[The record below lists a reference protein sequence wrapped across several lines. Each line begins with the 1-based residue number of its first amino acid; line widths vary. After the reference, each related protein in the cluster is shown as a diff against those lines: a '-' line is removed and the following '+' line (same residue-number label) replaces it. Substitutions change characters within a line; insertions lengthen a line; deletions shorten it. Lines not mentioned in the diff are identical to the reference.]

1 VSPLRDNEDGF
12 TLIELLLVC
21 SLFIVILSA
30 TLLTFNEFERHG
42 AKELRRL
49 EQVETARRGLEHF
62 ARQARNVAKQ
72 SSTGVNTINRA
83 QPRDVIFQ
91 TSDPTRTWVRY
102 CLDTDSPATSPTNGI
117 LWMFENAAGL
127 GDTDSCA
134 ADTPGWTRGT
144 TVAHNVVN
152 VSESRPV
159 FSYVCAVGVS
169 DCTSSDDLFERI
181 NGFHGDLRI
190 DIDPARTP
198 EAMQVSTAVFL
209 RNQNQKPTPRFT
221 VTRLGTQQVL
231 LNASGSTD
239 PEGRTLRF
247 YWFHGSAPTF
257 TCEQGPPESAT
268 HWTGAT
274 LAYTFAEPS
283 GTENVPLTLVVCD
296 PGDLQSEQTQLLQVP
311 T

>member
-1 VSPLRDNEDGF
+1 VSRLQDNEDGF
-12 TLIELLLVC
+12 TLVELLLVC

-30 TLLTFNEFERHG
+30 TLLTFNEFERNG
-42 AKELRRL
+42 AKEQLRL

-62 ARQARNVAKQ
+62 ARQARNLAKQ

-83 QPRDVIFQ
+83 EANDVIFQ

-102 CLDTDSPATSPTNGI
+102 CLDTDAQPTNGL

-127 GDTDSCA
+127 GDTGTCT
-134 ADTPGWTRGT
+134 ADTAGWARAT
-144 TVAHNVVN
+144 TVADHVVN

-159 FSYVCAVGVS
+159 FSYMCAVGVS
-169 DCTSSDDLFERI
+169 DCTSSDAFFERI

-190 DIDPARTP
+190 DIDPGRTP
-198 EAMQVSTAVFL
+198 EAMRVSTAVFL
-209 RNQNQKPTPRFT
+209 RNQNQKPTPLFT
-221 VTRLGTQQVL
+221 ATRLGPQQVL
-231 LNASGSTD
+231 LNASASTD

-247 YWFHGSAPTF
+247 YWFHGAAPSF
-257 TCEQGPPESAT
+257 TCEDGPPDSAT

-274 LAYTFAEPS
+274 LAYSF
-283 GTENVPLTLVVCD
+283 TELPGSHVPFTLVVCD
-296 PGDLQSEQTQLLQVP
+296 PGDLQSAHTELLEVP